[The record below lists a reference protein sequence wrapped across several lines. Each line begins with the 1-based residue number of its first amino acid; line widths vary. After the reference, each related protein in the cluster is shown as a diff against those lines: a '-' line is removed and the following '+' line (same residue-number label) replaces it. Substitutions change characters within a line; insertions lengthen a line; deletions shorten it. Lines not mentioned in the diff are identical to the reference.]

1 MKKMFKMIIIIFCM
15 STLIYGEAESK
26 KSLDSN
32 IDNVKN
38 QNPKKKK
45 LVKISEEQD
54 RYYRNSEKYLKEGR
68 FGSEYVGFIGLP
80 DWKEMKWLIDIYSE
94 SYTLEISKDGVDI
107 YTLDSFD
114 INDKKG
120 LSDEWLAKTLAEQEF
135 RKYLN
140 EGYKRNSLEIKK
152 IESSGYKGMQ
162 IKIKETSGKI
172 IIKNIFV
179 IGNKVY
185 HANAEGLSKNINEM
199 EKIIQKGNIPVLVDE
214 EGKYIE
220 KLNPFILIDS
230 ILAKKNLGTRINM
243 APITIGVGPGFY
255 AGKDVHAVIET
266 KRGHHLGKVIYHG
279 EAIKNSG
286 IPGNICGFTKERV
299 IHSLWEGNIENISEI
314 GNKVKKG
321 QVIAK
326 INNNEIL
333 ATIDGILRGIIRE
346 GYFVTKGFKIA
357 DIDPRIDEYENCFT
371 ISDKARSVGGG
382 VLEAILTLK
391 NKIIGGNNG

>member
-1 MKKMFKMIIIIFCM
+1 MEYRDIVIIRSGGDIASGIIERLHKCGFKVVVLEVENPSSIRRNVCF
-15 STLIYGEAESK
+15 GEAVYK
-26 KSLDSN
+26 KSMTINGLTSN
-32 IDNVKN
+32 
-38 QNPKKKK
+38 
-45 LVKISEEQD
+45 LA
-54 RYYRNSEKYLKEGR
+54 
-68 FGSEYVGFIGLP
+68 
-80 DWKEMKWLIDIYSE
+80 
-94 SYTLEISKDGVDI
+94 
-107 YTLDSFD
+107 
-114 INDKKG
+114 ND
-120 LSDEWLAKTLAEQEF
+120 
-135 RKYLN
+135 
-140 EGYKRNSLEIKK
+140 
-152 IESSGYKGMQ
+152 
-162 IKIKETSGKI
+162 
-172 IIKNIFV
+172 
-179 IGNKVY
+179 
-185 HANAEGLSKNINEM
+185 INEM

-220 KLNPFILIDS
+220 KLKPFILIDS
-230 ILAKKNLGTRINM
+230 ILAKKNLGTKINM

>member
-1 MKKMFKMIIIIFCM
+1 MNKKFFIMIM
-15 STLIYGEAESK
+15 MLITTVLAYSENEAK
-26 KSLDSN
+26 KSADGN
-32 IDNVKN
+32 NDRIEKGNHN
-38 QNPKKKK
+38 KKK
-45 LVKISEEQD
+45 LVKLTEEQD

-199 EKIIQKGNIPVLVDE
+199 EKII
-214 EGKYIE
+214 
-220 KLNPFILIDS
+220 LNS
-230 ILAKKNLGTRINM
+230 WN
-243 APITIGVGPGFY
+243 PI
-255 AGKDVHAVIET
+255 K
-266 KRGHHLGKVIYHG
+266 
-279 EAIKNSG
+279 
-286 IPGNICGFTKERV
+286 
-299 IHSLWEGNIENISEI
+299 
-314 GNKVKKG
+314 
-321 QVIAK
+321 
-326 INNNEIL
+326 
-333 ATIDGILRGIIRE
+333 
-346 GYFVTKGFKIA
+346 
-357 DIDPRIDEYENCFT
+357 
-371 ISDKARSVGGG
+371 
-382 VLEAILTLK
+382 
-391 NKIIGGNNG
+391 